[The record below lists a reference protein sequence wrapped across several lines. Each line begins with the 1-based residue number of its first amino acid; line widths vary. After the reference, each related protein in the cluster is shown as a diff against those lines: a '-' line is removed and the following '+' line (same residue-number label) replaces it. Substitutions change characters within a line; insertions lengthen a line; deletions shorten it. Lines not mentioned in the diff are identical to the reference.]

1 MACVSPPELNDRELL
16 TYIDGEADQQV
27 VAHLERCPHC
37 REKAHRLARFQHRL
51 TAQLYRL
58 TCPSSM
64 ELGEYNLGLLPRD
77 QAAAVARHLAECPH
91 CTREVAQLKDYLTE
105 MAPTLELGPLEWVK
119 EQVKVLVARLV
130 SGGPGGRPLKRPALA
145 PAYAGVRGEEE
156 GPYVYQA
163 GDVQI
168 AIGVQDDAERPGRK
182 VIFGLA
188 TGMATGEAQ
197 VHLREAG
204 QRVAVVPVDE
214 LGNFVLPNLAPGT
227 YDLILSGP
235 GVEIHVPELQVE
247 TR

>member
-1 MACVSPPELNDRELL
+1 MPCVSPPELTDRELL

-27 VAHLERCPHC
+27 VVHLERCPHC
-37 REKAHRLARFQHRL
+37 REKAYRLARFQHRL

-64 ELGEYNLGLLPRD
+64 ELGEYDLGLLPRD
-77 QAAAVARHLAECPH
+77 QAAVVARHVADCPH
-91 CTREVAQLKDYLTE
+91 CTREVAQLRDYLAE
-105 MAPTLELGPLEWVK
+105 MAPALELGPLERVR

-156 GPYVYQA
+156 GPYVCQA

-168 AIGVQDDAERPGRK
+168 AIEVQDDAERPGRK
-182 VIFGLA
+182 VILGLVIG
-188 TGMATGEAQ
+188 TEAG
-197 VHLREAG
+197 VVKAHLWQAG
-204 QRVAVVPVDE
+204 QRVAAVPADE
-214 LGNFVLPNLAPGT
+214 LGNFCIPNLAPGT
-227 YDLILSGP
+227 YELILSGP
-235 GVEIHVPELQVE
+235 GVEIHVPELQVG